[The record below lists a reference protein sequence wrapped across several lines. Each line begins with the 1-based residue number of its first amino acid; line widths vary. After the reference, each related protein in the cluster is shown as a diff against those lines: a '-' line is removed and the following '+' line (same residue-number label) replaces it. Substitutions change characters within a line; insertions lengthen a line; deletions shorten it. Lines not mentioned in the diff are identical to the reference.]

1 MKVLICETDRIGDLI
16 LTLPVIKSVKM
27 ANASNSVGVMV
38 SNYTRSLLKN
48 NPYISKIFN
57 YSKSNKKLAEEIR
70 KENYDVALILFPKFD
85 IARIIFLSGIKKR
98 IGLGFKWYQFLYTKT
113 IIQHRSRIEKH
124 QAEYNLDFLS
134 EIGIDKFY
142 RDLEIFPSRN
152 DIDFADNFMR
162 KNSLDGNKV
171 IGVHPSSG
179 YSSLNVSTKF
189 LLSVVS
195 DLSKRYNAKFIIT
208 NSARDKRDLEM
219 LTSQLKSDFVI
230 TPDNLDIMQLAAV
243 ISKCNLFISNST
255 GPLHI
260 ASALKVPTISFYS
273 PVFVHSPKRW
283 GPYQHRNLILVPDVK
298 CPANFKCKGK
308 SCRSYNCMD
317 FSQDTGKINKAIND
331 FVEPIFVNN

>member
-27 ANASNSVGVMV
+27 ANPINSVGVLI
-38 SNYTRSLLKN
+38 SSYTSDLLKN
-48 NPYISKIFN
+48 NPYISRVFT
-57 YSKSNKKLAEEIR
+57 YSGCDKKLADEIR
-70 KENYDVALILFPKFD
+70 QENYDAALILFPKFD
-85 IARIIFLSGIKKR
+85 IARLIFLSGIKKR

-113 IIQHRSRIEKH
+113 VIQHRSRIKKH
-124 QAEYNLDFLS
+124 QAEYNLDFLA
-134 EIGIDKFY
+134 EIGIHKFY
-142 RDLEIFPSRN
+142 KDLEIFLSQN
-152 DIDFADNFMR
+152 DISFADDFL
-162 KNSLDGNKV
+162 KSNSLGGYN
-171 IGVHPSSG
+171 IICVHPSSG

-189 LLSVVS
+189 LLLVMS

-219 LTSQLKSDFVI
+219 LTSRLKSDFVI

-243 ISKCNLFISNST
+243 ISKCKLFISNST

-298 CPANFKCKGK
+298 CPANFKCKGE
-308 SCRSYNCMD
+308 SCENYNCMD
-317 FSQDTGKINKAIND
+317 FSHDPEKINQIIDD
-331 FVEPIFVNN
+331 FVKPIFVNN